1 MAPEEKIDHRLEEL
15 HRSGYKI
22 VDGQPDITGW
32 NIKAR
37 SGKKIGKVD
46 DLLFDPHSHKVRY
59 LVVDLDNNELGLNED
74 RRVLVPIGIA
84 ELYTKAD
91 SKEPRERDLDPAYSA
106 YDPAEGGN
114 VVYIPSVSAQQLDE
128 LPLYEKGRLSRH
140 VEMAIRRILEPQRH
154 SAYDEDEFY
163 RHEHFD
169 DDRFYEPHRHH
180 HSKNR

>member
-1 MAPEEKIDHRLEEL
+1 MALEEKIDHRLEEL
-15 HRSGYKI
+15 HRSGFEI

-46 DLLFDPHSHKVRY
+46 DLLFEPHSRKVRY
-59 LVVDLDNNELGLNED
+59 LVVDLDNNELGLMED

-91 SKEPRERDLDPAYSA
+91 RKDVRDRDIDPAYSA
-106 YDPAEGGN
+106 YDPIEDGN
-114 VVYIPSVSAQQLDE
+114 VVYIPSVSAEQLDE

-140 VEMAIRRILEPQRH
+140 IEMAIRRTLEPPRNR
-154 SAYDEDEFY
+154 AYEEEQFY
-163 RHEHFD
+163 HHEHFD
-169 DDRFYEPHRHH
+169 DDRFYEPHHH
-180 HSKNR
+180 RKNR